1 MSYPAIEAKEVRF
14 SYGKNEIL
22 HGVDFAAERGQL
34 IAVLGPNGAGKSTL
48 LRTINL
54 LQPVTSGDVLIN
66 GSSIV
71 SYKGAQ
77 LRDLRKN
84 IGMIFQHFNLAENK
98 TVFQN
103 IAFVLKTAGW
113 KKDKIAERVGE
124 LLEFVRLSD
133 KADSYP
139 SKLSGGQK
147 QRVAIA
153 GIIAMCPE
161 CIVLDEPTAM
171 LDPQGRREVIE
182 TVKKLNREN
191 GVTIVLITHYM
202 DEAAKADRIV
212 VMDEGKIILE
222 GVPKDIFSHTE
233 EMKSIGL
240 DVPQVTDLM
249 YELRKSGV
257 SPDIADTH
265 IITED
270 ECVTALTKLLGK
282 A

>member
-1 MSYPAIEAKEVRF
+1 MVEFRNVSVSFRQN
-14 SYGKNEIL
+14 GKT
-22 HGVDFAAERGQL
+22 VD
-34 IAVLGPNGAGKSTL
+34 AVKNVSFTINKGDIFGIVGGSGAGKSTL